1 MCALGLRAPSF
12 ANGTLLF
19 RCSKCE
25 HLVLAKNIAHD
36 MKSGADG
43 AHFFGAL
50 LLTFSFDKHTDAGA
64 FVHTATAWRILENYT
79 RIPVEHIMIE
89 RIKQNK
95 SLVDIKLTARA
106 CQEHYQKQVDSFV
119 IVSSDSDYW
128 GLISSLPD
136 ARFLVMIERE
146 KCGPDMKAALA
157 ESGIFYCYLDD
168 FYSGNSEDIKKNAL
182 FKEMYRWIDNS
193 VHLNV
198 NDMFDAALRN
208 TRIEMSPAERRQF
221 YEKHIRHMTLTIDEN
236 GNVSIEL
243 KRG

>member
-1 MCALGLRAPSF
+1 
-12 ANGTLLF
+12 
-19 RCSKCE
+19 
-25 HLVLAKNIAHD
+25 
-36 MKSGADG
+36 
-43 AHFFGAL
+43 
-50 LLTFSFDKHTDAGA
+50 
-64 FVHTATAWRILENYT
+64 
-79 RIPVEHIMIE
+79 MIE

-106 CQEHYQKQVDSFV
+106 CQEHYKNDVDSFV

-136 ARFLVMIERE
+136 AHFLVMIERE
-146 KCGPDMKAALA
+146 KCGPDMKEALA
-157 ESGIFYCYLDD
+157 DAGIFYCYLDD

-193 VHLNV
+193 IHLNV

-221 YEKHIRHMTLTIDEN
+221 YEKHIKHMTLQIDEN
-236 GNVSIEL
+236 GNVGIEL

>member
-1 MCALGLRAPSF
+1 MKTIERMIYG
-12 ANGTLLF
+12 
-19 RCSKCE
+19 
-25 HLVLAKNIAHD
+25 LAKDFKVVNFITEISFTNTEGTHCANVSNTLSVPAVRMVANWLD
-36 MKSGADG
+36 
-43 AHFFGAL
+43 
-50 LLTFSFDKHTDAGA
+50 FSPYLQK
-64 FVHTATAWRILENYT
+64 LE
-79 RIPVEHIMIE
+79 E
-89 RIKQNK
+89 
-95 SLVDIKLTARA
+95 S
-106 CQEHYQKQVDSFV
+106 
-119 IVSSDSDYW
+119 
-128 GLISSLPD
+128 
-136 ARFLVMIERE
+136 
-146 KCGPDMKAALA
+146 GPDMKAALA

>member
-1 MCALGLRAPSF
+1 MRTGYEGSTCRI
-12 ANGTLLF
+12 
-19 RCSKCE
+19 RD
-25 HLVLAKNIAHD
+25 I
-36 MKSGADG
+36 
-43 AHFFGAL
+43 L
-50 LLTFSFDKHTDAGA
+50 LL
-64 FVHTATAWRILENYT
+64 
-79 RIPVEHIMIE
+79 
-89 RIKQNK
+89 
-95 SLVDIKLTARA
+95 
-106 CQEHYQKQVDSFV
+106 
-119 IVSSDSDYW
+119 
-128 GLISSLPD
+128 
-136 ARFLVMIERE
+136 
-146 KCGPDMKAALA
+146 
-157 ESGIFYCYLDD
+157 SGC